1 MKKVRPY
8 CSYVK
13 IQSTCLFVLKA
24 IGIFSF
30 IFLIHIDVFA
40 GNNWTKKS
48 GNPIRNSIS
57 EKTES
62 LQPETVKGRIVDKDG
77 DPLPGANVI
86 IEGTLGGAISDA
98 NGYFTIEAKVGDK
111 LVFSFIGMEKE
122 EVKYTGQKNLVVT
135 LQDKL
140 DELDEVTVVAFG
152 KQKKESVISS
162 ISTISPKDLKIPAS
176 NLTTAFAGRIAGM
189 ISYQTTGEPDMD
201 NAQFFIRGV
210 TTFGTG
216 KKDPLILID
225 GVEMSTGEL
234 SRLTPDDI
242 GSFSIMKDANAT
254 ALYGARGANGVIL
267 VTTKEGREGKAK
279 ISFRM
284 ERAYSQPTEKLD
296 FVDPIEFMKL
306 HNEAVVTRGDILLPY
321 SKKKIDYTERGLDPL
336 RYPQVD
342 WDDMLFKSGTFN
354 QRYNLN
360 ISGGGKVANYYIA
373 AKYTN
378 DKGIL
383 KNDSRQNYDN
393 NINSDKYSLRSN
405 VNVYLSK
412 TTKVTVRLNG
422 DFDTYKGPL
431 VSGSDL
437 YKKVLNASPVYF
449 LPYYEPDE
457 ANIYTKNILF
467 GNYDTGNYLNPYAE
481 MVKGYKSKDRSNM
494 YAQFEVNQDLDFLTE
509 GLSVRGLFNIN
520 RYSLLEIRR
529 QYNPFWYNVAE
540 TPDPDDYILTNLNP
554 DGGTDYL
561 NYKPGTRELVGTM
574 YVEAAVNYKKVLKE
588 KNSISGLLV
597 FTMREKHDG
606 ISDKLQLS
614 LPYRNMGLAGRFTYG
629 YDNRYF
635 VEANFGYN
643 GSERFDS
650 GHRWGFFPSAG
661 LGWMVSNESFMLPYK
676 KTITKLKLKA
686 TYGLVGNDQIGEKE
700 DRFFYM
706 SEINMNNDGRG
717 YTAGYDFGFSRN
729 GISINRYSD
738 PNITWEISRKTNLGA
753 ELNLWNELE
762 IQADFF
768 HEYRSNIL
776 QRRSDIPTT
785 MGLEVTPSA
794 NIGEAASHGCEFSVD
809 YTKSY
814 SSKLWMILR
823 GNFTYATSEYKVFE
837 EPDYKDTPWRS
848 HVGQSV
854 SQQWGYVA
862 ERLFIDDEEVAN
874 APTQFDDYLAGDIK
888 YKDINDDGIID
899 EKDQVPIGFPT
910 TPEIN
915 YGFGL
920 SLGYGKIDFSC
931 FFQGSARSS
940 FWIDP
945 NKTAPFVKNGVD
957 GFTTTRAMLQ
967 VYADSYWSEDNRDIY
982 ALWPRLSESTINNN
996 NKRNTWFMR
1005 DGAFLRLKTA
1015 EVGYTLP
1022 KNFVEKCRLGNVRL
1036 YVSGSNLAVFSAFK
1050 LWDPEMGGNGLAYPL
1065 QRVINLGA
1073 TIDF

>member
-1 MKKVRPY
+1 M
-8 CSYVK
+8 S
-13 IQSTCLFVLKA
+13 LVL
-24 IGIFSF
+24 
-30 IFLIHIDVFA
+30 LIHIDVFA
-40 GNNWTKKS
+40 GGNWNKRS
-48 GNPIRNSIS
+48 GYPIRNLIS

-62 LQPETVKGRIVDKDG
+62 LQPETVKGRIVDQNG

-86 IEGTLGGAISDA
+86 IEGTFGGAISDA
-98 NGYFTIEAKVGDK
+98 DGYFTIEAEAGDK
-111 LVFSFIGMEKE
+111 LVFSFIGMEKQ
-122 EVKYTGQKNLVVT
+122 EVKYTGQQNLEVT
-135 LQDKL
+135 LQEKM

-284 ERAYSQPTEKLD
+284 ERAYSQPTEELD
-296 FVDPIEFMKL
+296 FVNPIDFMKL
-306 HNEAVVTRGDILLPY
+306 HNEAIVTRGDINLPY
-321 SKKKIDYTERGLDPL
+321 SKKKIDYTERGIDPL

-342 WDDMLFKSGTFN
+342 WDDMLFKRGTFN

-383 KNDSRQNYDN
+383 KNDTRQNYDN

-412 TTKVTVRLNG
+412 STKITVRLNG

-494 YAQFEVNQDLDFLTE
+494 YAQFEINQDLDFLTE

-529 QYNPFWYNVAE
+529 QYDPFWYNVAE
-540 TPDPDDYILTNLNP
+540 TPDPDDYVLINLNP
-554 DGGTDYL
+554 DEGTDYL
-561 NYKPGTRELVGTM
+561 NYEPGTRELVGTM

-588 KNSISGLLV
+588 KNSLSGLMV

-606 ISDKLQLS
+606 ISDNLQLS

-635 VEANFGYN
+635 FEANFGYN

-676 KTITKLKLKA
+676 ETITKLKLKA
-686 TYGLVGNDQIGEKE
+686 TYGLVGNDQIGSNS

-706 SEINMNNDGRG
+706 SDIDMNNGDRG
-717 YTAGYDFGFSRN
+717 YTAGYDFGFSRP

-776 QRRSDIPTT
+776 QRRTDIPTT

-794 NIGEAASHGCEFSVD
+794 NIGEAASRGCEFSVD
-809 YTKSY
+809 YTKSF

-854 SQQWGYVA
+854 SQRWGYVA

-874 APTQFDDYLAGDIK
+874 APTQFDNYMAGDIK
-888 YKDINDDGIID
+888 YKDINNDGIID

-915 YGFGL
+915 YGFGV
-920 SLGYGKIDFSC
+920 SLGYGNFDFSC

-945 NKTAPFVKNGVD
+945 NATAPFVKNGVD

-967 VYADSYWSEDNRDIY
+967 VYADSYWSENNRDIY

-1022 KNFVEKCRLGNVRL
+1022 KNFVEKCRFGNARI

>member
-1 MKKVRPY
+1 MKKIRPY
-8 CSYVK
+8 CSHVK
-13 IQSTCLFVLKA
+13 MQSTRLFALKA

-30 IFLIHIDVFA
+30 IFLSHVDVIA
-40 GNNWTKKS
+40 GNNWNKFFS
-48 GNPIRNSIS
+48 DPIRNLIP
-57 EKTES
+57 EKAES
-62 LQPETVKGRIVDKDG
+62 LQPQTIKGRIVDKNG

-86 IEGTLGGAISDA
+86 IEGTYGGAISDA
-98 NGYFTIEAKVGDK
+98 DGDFTIEAEIGDK
-111 LVFSFIGMEKE
+111 LVFSFIGMEKQ
-122 EVKYTGQKNLVVT
+122 EVKYTGQKDLVVT
-135 LQDKL
+135 LQDKT

-162 ISTISPKDLKIPAS
+162 ISTISPKDLKIPSS
-176 NLTTAFAGRIAGM
+176 NLTSAFAGRIAGM
-189 ISYQTTGEPDMD
+189 ISYQTTGEPDAD

-284 ERAYSQPTEKLD
+284 ERAFSQPTEELD
-296 FVDPIEFMKL
+296 FVDPINFMKL
-306 HNEAVVTRGDILLPY
+306 HNEAVVTRGDINLPY
-321 SKKKIDYTERGLDPL
+321 SKKKIDYTERGIDPL

-342 WDDMLFKSGTFN
+342 WDDMLFKNGTFN

-393 NINSDKYSLRSN
+393 NISADKYSLRSN
-405 VNVYLSK
+405 VNVFLSQ
-412 TTKVTVRLNG
+412 TTKITVRLNG
-422 DFDTYKGPL
+422 DFDTYSGPL

-509 GLSVRGLFNIN
+509 GLSVRGLFNIS
-520 RYSLLEIRR
+520 RYSLLEIKR

-540 TPDPDDYILTNLNP
+540 TPDPDDYVLTNLNP

-561 NYKPGTRELVGTM
+561 NYQPGTRELVSTM
-574 YVEAAVNYKKVLKE
+574 YVEGAVNYKKKIKE

-597 FTMREKHDG
+597 FTLREKHDG
-606 ISDKLQLS
+606 ISNNLQLS
-614 LPYRNMGLAGRFTYG
+614 LPYRNLGLAGRLTYG
-629 YDNRYF
+629 YDDRYF

-661 LGWMVSNESFMLPYK
+661 LGWMVSNEGFMLPYK
-676 KTITKLKLKA
+676 ETITKLKLKA
-686 TYGLVGNDQIGEKE
+686 TYGLVGNDQIGSSN

-706 SEINMNNDGRG
+706 SEINMNNGDRG
-717 YTAGYDFGFSRN
+717 YTAGYDYGFSRA

-738 PNITWEISRKTNLGA
+738 PNITWEISRKTNFGA
-753 ELNLWNELE
+753 ELNLWNEFE

-809 YTKSY
+809 YTKSF

-862 ERLFIDDEEVAN
+862 ERLFIDEEEVAN
-874 APTQFDDYLAGDIK
+874 APTQFDNYLAGDIK
-888 YKDINDDGIID
+888 YKDINGDMIID
-899 EKDQVPIGFPT
+899 EKDQVPIGYPT

-920 SLGYGKIDFSC
+920 SLGFGKIDFSC

-945 NKTAPFVKNGVD
+945 NATAPFVTNGVD

-967 VYADSYWSEDNRDIY
+967 VYADSHWSEDNRDIF

-1005 DGAFLRLKTA
+1005 DGSFLRLKTV
-1015 EVGYTLP
+1015 ELGYTVP
-1022 KNFVEKCRLGNVRL
+1022 KSFVEKCRLSNIRI
-1036 YVSGSNLAVFSAFK
+1036 YASGSNLAVFSAFK

>member
-1 MKKVRPY
+1 MKKERPY
-8 CSYVK
+8 YFYVRMR
-13 IQSTCLFVLKA
+13 STCLIALRA

-30 IFLIHIDVFA
+30 IFLIHIDAFA
-40 GNNWTKKS
+40 GNSWFKKT
-48 GNPIRNSIS
+48 GNPNQRVILEQASI
-57 EKTES
+57 
-62 LQPETVKGRIVDKDG
+62 LPPETIKGRIVDASG
-77 DPLPGANVI
+77 SPLPGANVI
-86 IEGTLGGAISDA
+86 IEGTFGGVISNA
-98 NGYFTIEAKVGDK
+98 EGFFTIDAEVGDI
-111 LVFSFIGMEKE
+111 LVFSFIGMEKQE
-122 EVKYTGQKNLVVT
+122 IKYTGQQDLLVT
-135 LQDKL
+135 LKEKL

-152 KQKKESVISS
+152 RQKKESVISS
-162 ISTISPKDLKIPAS
+162 ISTVKPSELKIPAS

-189 ISYQTTGEPDMD
+189 ISYQTTGEPDAD

-296 FVDPIEFMKL
+296 FVDPINFMKL
-306 HNEAVVTRGDILLPY
+306 HNEAVITRGEINLPY
-321 SKKKIDYTERGLDPL
+321 SKKKIDFTERGIDPL

-342 WDDMLFKSGTFN
+342 WDDMLFKNGTFN

-378 DKGIL
+378 DRGIL

-405 VNVYLSK
+405 VNVYLSES
-412 TTKVTVRLNG
+412 TKITVRLNG
-422 DFDTYKGPL
+422 DFDTYSGPL

-449 LPYYEPDE
+449 LPYYKPDE
-457 ANIYTKNILF
+457 ANIYAKNILF
-467 GNYDTGNYLNPYAE
+467 GNYDTGSYLNPYAE

-509 GLSVRGLFNIN
+509 GLSVRGLFNIS
-520 RYSLLEIRR
+520 RYSLLEIKR
-529 QYNPFWYNVAE
+529 QYDPFWYNVAE
-540 TPDPDDYILTNLNP
+540 TPDPDDYVLTNLNP

-561 NYKPGTRELVGTM
+561 NYKPGTRELVSTM
-574 YVEAAVNYKKVLKE
+574 YVEGAVNYKTKIKE

-606 ISDKLQLS
+606 ISDNLQLS
-614 LPYRNMGLAGRFTYG
+614 LPYRNLGLAGRFTYG
-629 YDNRYF
+629 YDDRYF

-661 LGWMVSNESFMLPYK
+661 LGWMVSNEGFMLPYK
-676 KTITKLKLKA
+676 NTITKLKLKA
-686 TYGLVGNDQIGEKE
+686 TYGWVGNDQIGDNK

-706 SEINMNNDGRG
+706 SEINMSDDGRG
-717 YTAGYDFGFSRN
+717 YTTGYDYGFSRP
-729 GISINRYSD
+729 GISIKRYSD
-738 PNITWEISRKTNLGA
+738 PNISWEISRKTNFGA
-753 ELNLWNELE
+753 ELNLWDALE
-762 IQADFF
+762 IQADLF

-776 QRRSDIPTT
+776 QYRSDIPTT

-794 NIGEAASHGCEFSVD
+794 NIGEAASHGFEVSVD

-854 SQQWGYVA
+854 SQRWGYVA
-862 ERLFIDDEEVAN
+862 ERLFIDEQEVAN
-874 APTQFDDYLAGDIK
+874 SPTQFDNYLAGDIK
-888 YKDINDDGIID
+888 YKDINGDMIID
-899 EKDQVPIGFPT
+899 EKDQVPIGYPT

-920 SLGYGKIDFSC
+920 SLGYGKVDFSC

-945 NKTAPFVKNGVD
+945 AKTAPFVKNGVD

-967 VYADSYWSEDNRDIY
+967 VYADSYWSEDNRDVY
-982 ALWPRLSESTINNN
+982 SLWPRLSESTINNN

-1005 DGAFLRLKTA
+1005 DGSFLRLKTV
-1015 EVGYTLP
+1015 ELGYTLP
-1022 KNFVEKCRLGNVRL
+1022 DSFVEKCRLGNVRV
-1036 YVSGSNLAVFSAFK
+1036 YASGSNLAVFSAFK